1 MYLFIYLFKLKYP
14 TQPKFIVYEYA
25 YIYSIFLYSLKRQRF
40 LLERKNIS
48 EKDVTST
55 NGTNAK
61 YHSNEEEGE
70 GEGVFRGGIL
80 DTTFGITEMIN
91 TLSFENAQ
99 LFMRALLPPP

>member
-1 MYLFIYLFKLKYP
+1 MNMHIHLFNISLFCEK
-14 TQPKFIVYEYA
+14 TAFFIGE
-25 YIYSIFLYSLKRQRF
+25 
-40 LLERKNIS
+40 KNIS
-48 EKDVTST
+48 EKRRPST

-61 YHSNEEEGE
+61 YHSNEEEGKE
-70 GEGVFRGGIL
+70 GGGGIRGGFL